1 MILSIN
7 EKILLEGGEKA
18 IVKKWLGAG
27 AQGEVYLVSVGTK
40 DYALKWYFKQPSPA
54 FIQNLRTNIHKGSP
68 SEEFLW
74 PLKLAEQS
82 SKGIGY
88 LMDLRPE
95 RFHSFVSFLNGKV
108 RFQSASALSTW
119 CLDLANGFK
128 ILHSRGY
135 SYQDLN
141 DGSFFLDPITGEAL
155 ICDNDNVAPFGAN
168 LGIMGKV
175 KYMAPEVLRG
185 EVLPDT
191 HTDRFSLAV
200 ILFMAL
206 TYGHPFQGE
215 YLRNYPFIDEV
226 AEMELYGTKPLFIFD
241 PKNTSNRPI
250 RGYHNVV
257 LNYWPQ
263 TPSYLQQE
271 FIKTFTE
278 GLLDRENGRT
288 TEIRWVRLF
297 QRYRDELV
305 VCPHCQFEYPNQTF
319 PQSTCP
325 KCKKQHPLLGKL
337 TIHNNVIYL
346 AKNKALYATHLDK
359 TSSEYNRAVGKVIQ
373 KDRKSVV

>member
-1 MILSIN
+1 M
-7 EKILLEGGEKA
+7 
-18 IVKKWLGAG
+18 
-27 AQGEVYLVSVGTK
+27 
-40 DYALKWYFKQPSPA
+40 
-54 FIQNLRTNIHKGSP
+54 
-68 SEEFLW
+68 
-74 PLKLAEQS
+74 
-82 SKGIGY
+82 
-88 LMDLRPE
+88 
-95 RFHSFVSFLNGKV
+95 RFRS
-108 RFQSASALSTW
+108 
-119 CLDLANGFK
+119 
-128 ILHSRGY
+128 
-135 SYQDLN
+135 
-141 DGSFFLDPITGEAL
+141 
-155 ICDNDNVAPFGAN
+155 
-168 LGIMGKV
+168 
-175 KYMAPEVLRG
+175 APEVLRG

-373 KDRKSVV
+373 NQKDQTLFALKNLSSSEWKITDALGKSKVIPSDGIFRLDIRYLLIEFGDGIQGEFQAI